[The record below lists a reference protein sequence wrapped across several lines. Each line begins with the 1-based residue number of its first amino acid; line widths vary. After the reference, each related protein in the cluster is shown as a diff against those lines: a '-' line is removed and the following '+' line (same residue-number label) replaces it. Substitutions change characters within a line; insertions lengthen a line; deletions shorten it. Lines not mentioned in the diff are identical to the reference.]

1 MTTRQQADIEEELR
15 TAAEE
20 IEKLETAQDVRDWWS
35 KHYYTLGHRRMGRL
49 LLGQSVARMLEQA
62 QRSRADD

>member
-20 IEKLETAQDVRDWWS
+20 IEKLETAQDVREWWS
-35 KHYYTLGHRRMGRL
+35 RHYITLGHRRLGRL

-62 QRSRADD
+62 QRARGDD